1 MRSGRKFVV
10 GRRFG
15 SIRSALV
22 VAVSLACVAPAG
34 LSTAVADDGP
44 PSGYPTWADVQ
55 AAKASVDSTKAET
68 DRIGSL
74 LTAVEATASDA
85 SAKAVAAGAASAKA
99 AQAVKDQEHVVA
111 VLDQEAAK
119 RAGERD
125 VAQRAAGQLA
135 ADSYMGGAPTG
146 PIETLAILG
155 QQDGLGRLQT
165 LQVLGDQ
172 TAQAVTDYRVAA
184 NAATAAEDTAKAA
197 KDALD
202 DLAAAAAQ
210 RLSEARDAQKHA
222 QDVVAQTQQH
232 EDTLLAQLADL
243 KGSSASVEQ
252 GFREGQAAQA
262 AYEAAQEAKRRAAEE
277 AAALRAQQLA
287 QQQQQA
293 LAQQQEAARQ
303 RAQAPAQHTGA
314 AGAASSVAAAPAA
327 PVAAPVVAPLAAA
340 PLPAVSPGAGVVN
353 DPAGARAYASGQL
366 GGYGWGS
373 GEYGCLVKLWNQESS
388 WMTDATN
395 PSSGA
400 YGIAQAL
407 PPSKYSTAGSDW
419 LTNYRTQINWGLGYI
434 ANRYGSPCNAWAH
447 EVSYNWY

>member
-1 MRSGRKFVV
+1 M

-22 VAVSLACVAPAG
+22 LAVSLACIAPAG
-34 LSTAVADDGP
+34 LSTAIADDDAP

-55 AAKASVDSTKAET
+55 AAKANVDSTKAET
-68 DRIGSL
+68 DKIGSL
-74 LTAVEATASDA
+74 LTTVEATASDA

-99 AQAVKDQEHVVA
+99 AQAVRDQEQVVA
-111 VLDQEAAK
+111 VLDQEVAK
-119 RAGERD
+119 RVGARD
-125 VAQRAAGQLA
+125 AAQRAAGQLA

-146 PIETLAILG
+146 PIETLAVLG

-172 TAQAVTDYRVAA
+172 TAQAVTDYRVAT
-184 NAATAAEDTAKAA
+184 NAAAAAEDTSKAA
-197 KDALD
+197 KDALS

-210 RLSEARDAQKHA
+210 RLGEAQAAQKQA
-222 QDVVAQTQQH
+222 QNVVAQTQQH

-243 KGSSASVEQ
+243 KGTSASVEQ
-252 GFREGQAAQA
+252 GFREGEAAQA
-262 AYEAAQEAKRRAAEE
+262 AYEAAQEAKRRAAEQ

-293 LAQQQEAARQ
+293 LAQQQEASRQ
-303 RAQAPAQHTGA
+303 RAQQALVQD
-314 AGAASSVAAAPAA
+314 AGANAAPQAPVA
-327 PVAAPVVAPLAAA
+327 PVAAPVVAA
-340 PLPAVSPGAGVVN
+340 PVVVAPPPVVSPGAGVVN
-353 DPAGARAYASGQL
+353 DPAGAQAYASGRL
-366 GGYGWGS
+366 GGYGWG
-373 GEYGCLVKLWNQESS
+373 GGDYGCLVKLWNQESS
-388 WMTDATN
+388 WMTGATN

-434 ANRYGSPCNAWAH
+434 ANRYGSPCNAWSH